1 MNLTDIQAKVH
12 AAQQHCWDSEVLL
25 GELADSY
32 EGNFG
37 LAFDRAMTS
46 VARHEMLSKIGVP
59 TKFHG
64 QEFFDQLAP
73 STQMAV
79 VQDAVRTKRD
89 KLVLARW
96 FGENLRAVVSGD
108 YTCVP
113 HTSVIDVLTRF
124 PELEVKNF
132 YPDVFTA
139 NTKTM
144 HVRLTTPTKHQLNG
158 GNDIGFT
165 MIHVVNSEIGRGS
178 LMVDAGIWREVCTN
192 GLLARIG
199 GTLLLKERHLYHD
212 PDDLMEVFGAAVEQA
227 EEVALGFLEKL
238 RLARQTN
245 VPMELVLD
253 RLPSERMREQVREH
267 LEDGMLG
274 DAHDASGTLFAIYNA
289 ITAAAQERVFTAQVQ
304 WEQWARSLLD
314 EDWAEH
320 VHEAGEMCSAC
331 GRTF

>member
-1 MNLTDIQAKVH
+1 MNLTDIQDKVH
-12 AAQQHCWDSEVLL
+12 AAQEHCWDSEVLL

-64 QEFFDQLAP
+64 QEFFDRLAP

-89 KLVLARW
+89 KVVLARW
-96 FGENLRAVVSGD
+96 FGDGLRAVVSGD

-124 PELEVKNF
+124 PGLEVKNF

-144 HVRLTTPTKHQLNG
+144 HVRLTTPTEHQLNG
-158 GNDIGFT
+158 GDDVGFT
-165 MIHVVNSEIGRGS
+165 MIHIVNSEIGRGS
-178 LMVDAGIWREVCTN
+178 LMVDAGIWREVCAN

-212 PDDLMEVFGAAVEQA
+212 PDDLLEVFNTAVEQA

-238 RLARQTN
+238 RVARQTG
-245 VPMELVLD
+245 VLVEHILSQ
-253 RLPSERMREQVREH
+253 LPSEKMRNQVRER
-267 LEDGMLG
+267 LEG
-274 DAHDASGTLFAIYNA
+274 STLFDVYNA
-289 ITAAAQERVFTAQVQ
+289 ITSAAQERVFTVQVQ
-304 WEQWARSLLD
+304 WEQWARGLLD

-320 VHEAGEMCSAC
+320 VHERATCPAC
-331 GRTF
+331 GRAKT

>member
-12 AAQQHCWDSEVLL
+12 AAQKHCWDSEVLL
-25 GELADSY
+25 GELADTY
-32 EGNFG
+32 EGKFG
-37 LAFDRAMTS
+37 LTFDRAMTS
-46 VARHEMLSKIGVP
+46 VARHEFLSKIGVP
-59 TKFHG
+59 TKFQG
-64 QEFFDQLAP
+64 QEFFDRLDP
-73 STQMAV
+73 PTQVMV
-79 VQDAVRTKRD
+79 VQDAVQGKRD
-89 KLVLARW
+89 RVVLARW
-96 FGENLRAVVSGD
+96 FGDGLRAVVSGD
-108 YTCVP
+108 YTCIP

-144 HVRLTTPTKHQLNG
+144 HIRLTTPTIHSLNG
-158 GNDIGFT
+158 NDDIGHT

-178 LMVDAGIWREVCTN
+178 LIVDAGIWREVCTN

-212 PDDLMEVFGAAVEQA
+212 PDDLMEVFGTAVEQA

-238 RLARQTN
+238 RAAQR
-245 VPMELVLD
+245 MVLPTEHILS
-253 RLPSERMREQVREH
+253 RLPSDRMRERVRAH
-267 LEDGMLG
+267 LRS
-274 DAHDASGTLFAIYNA
+274 DADTLFNVYNA
-289 ITAAAQERVFTAQVQ
+289 VTAVAQERVFTAQVQ

-320 VHEAGEMCSAC
+320 VHERATCPAC
-331 GRTF
+331 GRAKT

>member
-1 MNLTDIQAKVH
+1 MNLADIQAKVH
-12 AAQQHCWDSEVLL
+12 AAQEHCWDSELLL
-25 GELADSY
+25 GELADSF

-37 LAFDRAMTS
+37 LAYDRAITG

-64 QEFFDQLAP
+64 QGFFDRLAP
-73 STQMAV
+73 STQVAV
-79 VQDAVRTKRD
+79 VRDAVQGKRD
-89 KLVLARW
+89 KVVLARW
-96 FGENLRAVVSGD
+96 FGEDLRAVVSGD

-124 PELEVKNF
+124 PGLEVKNF

-139 NTKTM
+139 DTKTM
-144 HVRLTTPTKHQLNG
+144 HVRLTTPTEHQLNG
-158 GNDIGFT
+158 DDDVGFT

-178 LMVDAGIWREVCTN
+178 LIVDAGIWREVCTN

-212 PDDLMEVFGAAVEQA
+212 PDDLMEVFGTAVEQA

-238 RLARQTN
+238 RVAQRT
-245 VPMELVLD
+245 VLPAEHILR
-253 RLPSERMREQVREH
+253 RLPSDKMRKSVRRH
-267 LEDGMLG
+267 LEAGML
-274 DAHDASGTLFAIYNA
+274 DSNTTTLFNAYNA
-289 ITAAAQERVFTAQVQ
+289 VTAAAQERVFTAQVQ
-304 WEQWARSLLD
+304 WEQWARGLLD
-314 EDWAEH
+314 EDWH
-320 VHEAGEMCSAC
+320 VHATDKMCSAC